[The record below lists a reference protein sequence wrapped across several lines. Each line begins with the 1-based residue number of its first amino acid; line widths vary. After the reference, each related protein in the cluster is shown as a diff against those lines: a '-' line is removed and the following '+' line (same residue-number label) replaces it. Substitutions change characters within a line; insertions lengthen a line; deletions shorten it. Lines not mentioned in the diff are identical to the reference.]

1 MTYGRRRSSSSSA
14 SGHDVAGTGLDMEL
28 QKPELGILA
37 RLGGCNVP
45 ADGSPIQKEALT

>member
-1 MTYGRRRSSSSSA
+1 
-14 SGHDVAGTGLDMEL
+14 MEL
-28 QKPELGILA
+28 PKPELGILA